1 MGDLSSPEKSVNPG
15 DESNEG
21 ESGNAIS
28 LVSVNTDAINALN
41 AALNGVQLLGEV
53 VMHIQ
58 QAASAVDT
66 ASSNGVVTINEH
78 VKGIKP
84 DIDKLAVEAVT
95 RAIQA
100 NNRLKELLD
109 TFMSAVRL
117 GG

>member
-15 DESNEG
+15 DESN

-53 VMHIQ
+53 VTHIE
-58 QAASAVDT
+58 AAAGAVDSAT
-66 ASSNGVVTINEH
+66 AGA
-78 VKGIKP
+78 IKAISAS
-84 DIDKLAVEAVT
+84 IDSEENRKRIDQLAVDAVA

-100 NNRLKELLD
+100 NRRLRELLD
-109 TFMSAVRL
+109 TFMDAIRL
-117 GG
+117 GR